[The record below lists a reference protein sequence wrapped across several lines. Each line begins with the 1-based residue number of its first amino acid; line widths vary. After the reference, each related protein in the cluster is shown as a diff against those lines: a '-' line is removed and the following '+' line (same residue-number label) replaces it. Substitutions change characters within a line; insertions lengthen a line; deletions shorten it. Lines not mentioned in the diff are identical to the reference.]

1 MNLDN
6 QTQLDDKLLKLL
18 KIKITY
24 AEAANVKTKL
34 KGDTAMARLIKEI
47 IEETIKDVN

>member
-18 KIKITY
+18 KIKLISPKKFSIKRKF
-24 AEAANVKTKL
+24 EGKRKVKSTL
-34 KGDTAMARLIKEI
+34 L
-47 IEETIKDVN
+47 

>member
-18 KIKITY
+18 KIKITD